1 MTLLSNPQDHHEQV
15 NINIINIFTTFTK
28 FESIQASIQ
37 NQGIKEGYVK
47 LHFAFH

>member
-28 FESIQASIQ
+28 FESIHVRNQI
-37 NQGIKEGYVK
+37 QGIKK
-47 LHFAFH
+47 DM